1 MLHRSSHEDA
11 NKLIHPIN
19 APDKGPYRPRGVN
32 PLWQK
37 KAPLMG
43 ALVFKGVVDSL
54 RLVPA
59 TTANLIPHIGLAASQ
74 LLILGNG
81 GREIG
86 LRLLHH

>member
-19 APDKGPYRPRGVN
+19 ALDKGSYLPRGDN

-43 ALVFKGVVDSL
+43 ALVFKGVESL
-54 RLVPA
+54 TFLVPA
-59 TTANLIPHIGLAASQ
+59 TAGNLIAHIGLSASQ
-74 LLILGNG
+74 FFILRNC
-81 GREIG
+81 GREIS
-86 LRLLHH
+86 L